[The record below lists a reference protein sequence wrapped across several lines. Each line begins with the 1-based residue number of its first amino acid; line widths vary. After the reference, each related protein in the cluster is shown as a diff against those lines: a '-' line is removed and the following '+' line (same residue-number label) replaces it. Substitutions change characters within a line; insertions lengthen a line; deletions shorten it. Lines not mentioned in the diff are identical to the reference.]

1 MARPKKIVDGK
12 ELYNIPDM
20 AAKID
25 KYIDECC
32 AKVIIPVLKECC
44 LLYGWSYDYIM
55 ELRQIPK
62 DRPETPM
69 QQSQREQLSQ
79 SVKNLLGWREV
90 MLERGGC
97 NGSIDRTMAV
107 FCLKQLGWTDTL
119 QTQNDTHI
127 HISLTEWDD
136 GD

>member
-1 MARPKKIVDGK
+1 
-12 ELYNIPDM
+12 
-20 AAKID
+20 
-25 KYIDECC
+25 
-32 AKVIIPVLKECC
+32 
-44 LLYGWSYDYIM
+44 M